1 MIETM
6 VYTSTKSWW

>member
-6 VYTSTKSWW
+6 VYKSADHNQ